1 MIINEVDMI
10 IEEVRK
16 IISGIIEVPA
26 EKIKEDASFINEYG
40 MDSLR
45 VLEILANLEN
55 KFEIVIDPEKLVSMT
70 NLAEVTKIIE
80 QCLKEKENE

>member
-1 MIINEVDMI
+1 MNIT
-10 IEEVRK
+10 EEVK
-16 IISGIIEVPA
+16 EIISVIIEVPA
-26 EKIKEDASFINEYG
+26 EEINEEASFLDDYG

-70 NLAEVTKIIE
+70 NVAEVTKIIQ
-80 QCLKEKENE
+80 QCLDEKENE

>member
-1 MIINEVDMI
+1 MNIA
-10 IEEVRK
+10 EEVKK

-26 EKIKEDASFINEYG
+26 EEIKEDASFLDEYG

-55 KFEIVIDPEKLVSMT
+55 KFEIVIDPEELVLMT
-70 NLAEVTKIIE
+70 NASEVTKIIE
-80 QCLKEKENE
+80 QCIDAKEND